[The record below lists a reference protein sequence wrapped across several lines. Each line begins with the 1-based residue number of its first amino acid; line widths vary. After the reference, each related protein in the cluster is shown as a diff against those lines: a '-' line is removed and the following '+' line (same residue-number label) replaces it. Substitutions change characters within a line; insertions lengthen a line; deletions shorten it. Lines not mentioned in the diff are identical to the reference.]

1 MKFESFGQFR
11 PNSKILVSFHG
22 LPGIKSDANRD
33 LLEAL
38 GREKHIFS
46 LLIPYPNLS
55 NNSFSFLEDTRQVLE
70 VLRHLSEKYK
80 SHEWQIL
87 GHSWGGL
94 VALIA
99 LSQKIVSAQ
108 KVCLLSP
115 YTKFPQSDGVLVEIL
130 NKLQEE
136 YPLLF
141 NTKRGTGSLV
151 KEVREVEKV
160 YSPQKLAQ
168 QIHPS
173 SKLYLIQALDDHE
186 VLPQD
191 SKKFLES
198 CSCEV
203 SYKEFS
209 TDHSFLFNRSE
220 ILKELKGFFD
230 A

>member
-38 GREKHIFS
+38 TSEKKVFS

-55 NNSFSFLEDTRQVLE
+55 NNSFSFLEDTLQVLE

-160 YSPQKLAQ
+160 YNPQKLAQ
-168 QIHPS
+168 LIPPL
-173 SKLYLIQALDDHE
+173 SKLYLIQALD
-186 VLPQD
+186 
-191 SKKFLES
+191 
-198 CSCEV
+198 
-203 SYKEFS
+203 
-209 TDHSFLFNRSE
+209 
-220 ILKELKGFFD
+220 
-230 A
+230 